1 MSGGA
6 ASRGCPAGPPSSRSG
21 RYRTTAARRR
31 DGRGLCHIHSPEL
44 PQDKGDLISS
54 REKEVLGWLKQ
65 GKSSWE
71 ISVILNISERTVNFH
86 IYNIMQ
92 KLEAVNRPHAVAVAA
107 SLGLIE
113 FD

>member
-1 MSGGA
+1 M
-6 ASRGCPAGPPSSRSG
+6 
-21 RYRTTAARRR
+21 
-31 DGRGLCHIHSPEL
+31 
-44 PQDKGDLISS
+44 
-54 REKEVLGWLKQ
+54 Q

-92 KLEAVNRPHAVAVAA
+92 KLEAVNRTHAVAVAT

-113 FD
+113 FH